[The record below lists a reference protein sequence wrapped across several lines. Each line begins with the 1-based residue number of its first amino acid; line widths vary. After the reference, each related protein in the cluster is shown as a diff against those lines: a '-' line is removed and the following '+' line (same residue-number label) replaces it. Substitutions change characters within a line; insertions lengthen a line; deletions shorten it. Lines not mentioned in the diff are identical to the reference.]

1 MATFQLFR
9 KLSVSGFKVAKLR
22 GLEWEEVGTGV
33 VVGRKGGFEL
43 RLEGNQVGLV
53 GDEPSGLL
61 SGVELRKGSASVFAL
76 DFDDPQ
82 VNAPNL
88 LAAIE
93 DGDADAFFGIL
104 LSGDD
109 EITGSS
115 GNDTLKGYAG
125 DDTIDGASGNDVLYG
140 GAGNDELDGGAG
152 ADRLFGE
159 ADNDV
164 LSGGVGN
171 DRLDGGDGNDDLDG
185 GEGNDRLLGGAGN
198 DLLDGGSGNDRL
210 EGGAGDDTLIAGPGR
225 DKLIGGAGRDT
236 FVIANDLANI
246 GIDEVLDFNRA
257 EDTLAFGVLIDVAL
271 SADNAADYI
280 KIEQISGNRFR
291 ISVDRDGA
299 DTAYDFEAVAIV
311 RGDLGTNVT
320 QLVESGV
327 IENYVS

>member
-1 MATFQLFR
+1 MATFDLFR
-9 KLSVSGFKVAKLR
+9 KFSVSGFKVAKLR
-22 GLEWEEVGTGV
+22 GLEWEEVEAGV

-43 RLEGNQVGLV
+43 RLEGVELV

-61 SGVELRKGSASVFAL
+61 SRVVLRKGTAIVFDL
-76 DFDDPQ
+76 NFDIPGVDAADPD
-82 VNAPNL
+82 L

-140 GAGNDELDGGAG
+140 GAGADELDGGAG

-159 ADNDV
+159 ADSD
-164 LSGGVGN
+164 LLFGGAGN
-171 DRLDGGDGNDDLDG
+171 DRLDGGDGDDELYG
-185 GEGNDRLLGGAGN
+185 GEGNDRLLGGAGD

-210 EGGAGDDTLIAGPGR
+210 EGGAGNDTLIAGPGR

-236 FVIANDLANI
+236 FVIANDPANI